1 AARTIAEADVFLLCT
16 GAGFSADSG
25 LAIYADV
32 AKVPAYAA
40 RGLEYRDLCQPFWLE
55 QEPELFWGFW
65 GQCYNDYRNTTPHPG
80 YEILDRWAERRFR
93 HSAIA
98 EEIRRGLAA
107 DTEEAAEED
116 GTEEPY
122 HVTDHAGGFFVFTS
136 NVDAHH
142 FDWFKAGEIRECHGN
157 TEVYQCAMPSA
168 CTGVWRAPPDFAFE
182 VDKASMLAPAT
193 TEVDQ
198 VPEESEDSPGAGSP
212 SPKAETS
219 GPEAPPRIGRV
230 RGGGRVTMLRNM
242 PALSSE
248 EAALAGFTT
257 NHPQCRKCGGAARPA
272 ILMFSDSSWQDVDSQ
287 QERWD
292 AWGNAVEQLGQ
303 RQSSGTA
310 LRVAI
315 LEIGAGGNVVTVR
328 GTSER
333 CFKEFRDAGADVRL
347 IRVNPDLPLGDG
359 QEQQQLH
366 NNNNNNN
373 NITTTT

>member
-1 AARTIAEADVFLLCT
+1 MGASPSAPESKHAAALLSGHDAACIEAARTIAEADVFLLCT

-182 VDKASMLAPAT
+182 VDKKKIYKNA
-193 TEVDQ
+193 
-198 VPEESEDSPGAGSP
+198 
-212 SPKAETS
+212 K
-219 GPEAPPRIGRV
+219 
-230 RGGGRVTMLRNM
+230 
-242 PALSSE
+242 
-248 EAALAGFTT
+248 
-257 NHPQCRKCGGAARPA
+257 
-272 ILMFSDSSWQDVDSQ
+272 ILLNLLVF
-287 QERWD
+287 
-292 AWGNAVEQLGQ
+292 LKK
-303 RQSSGTA
+303 T
-310 LRVAI
+310 
-315 LEIGAGGNVVTVR
+315 
-328 GTSER
+328 
-333 CFKEFRDAGADVRL
+333 K
-347 IRVNPDLPLGDG
+347 
-359 QEQQQLH
+359 
-366 NNNNNNN
+366 
-373 NITTTT
+373 NINKSL